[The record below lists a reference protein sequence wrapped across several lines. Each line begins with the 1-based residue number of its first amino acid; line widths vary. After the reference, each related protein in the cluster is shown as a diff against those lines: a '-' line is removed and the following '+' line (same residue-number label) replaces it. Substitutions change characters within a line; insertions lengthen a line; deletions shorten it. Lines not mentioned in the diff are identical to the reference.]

1 MASEARADDVIARLK
16 SKSNPGNREGMA
28 RYGITVDKAFGVSM
42 PELRALAK
50 ELSKDH
56 ELALALWDTGYHE
69 AKILAGL
76 IDDPRLVSEKQMDAW
91 AAGFDS
97 WDVCDQCCS
106 NLFDKTQFAYGKAL
120 AWTRDERELVRRA
133 GYVMMAT
140 LAVHD
145 KKAPDKVFELFF
157 PFILKGSL
165 DERNLVKKA
174 VSWALRQI
182 GKRNAEL
189 NAMAIATAKQI
200 RALDSKSA
208 RWIAADALKELQSP
222 AGAEE
227 GVKTKGKIS
236 VPSTNLLT
244 VTA

>member
-1 MASEARADDVIARLK
+1 MASEVSADDVIARLQ
-16 SKSNPGNREGMA
+16 SMSNHGNREGMA

-50 ELSKDH
+50 ELNKDH
-56 ELALALWDTGYHE
+56 ELALALWDTRYHE

-106 NLFDKTQFAYGKAL
+106 NLFDRTQFAYGKAL
-120 AWTRDERELVRRA
+120 AWTQDEREFVRRA

-157 PFILKGSL
+157 PFIVKGSL
-165 DERNLVKKA
+165 DERNFVKKA
-174 VSWALRQI
+174 VNWALRQI

-189 NAMAIATAKQI
+189 NVKAIATAKQI
-200 RALDSKSA
+200 QALDSKSA

-222 AGAEE
+222 A
-227 GVKTKGKIS
+227 VRKKVSKQKTK
-236 VPSTNLLT
+236 
-244 VTA
+244 